1 MRPQYGSAPLSEHC
15 TSWLLA
21 TPRAAMRASASVRAP
36 TTRTRANFVA
46 PSASRAICSASE
58 AHTSVSA
65 SVNAWRSTGPA
76 RPPAST
82 STVSLVERAPSTFR
96 QSNDSE
102 TAAASARWSA
112 ARSMAASVVT
122 TASIVAMAGESIAAP
137 FAIPPTVAAPIVAT
151 ASFGFVSVVMM
162 ARAAS
167 APPPL
172 DTCAHSFGMPAS
184 IGAIGI
190 GIPIRPV
197 EQTRTSAGAS
207 PRPSAVNAHMRRGV
221 GPARLTRRGVRVAG
235 VEHDR
240 GGAAVA
246 EMRRAHLHRRGLREV
261 RREHAGR
268 NDGRAVLGRHDRE
281 IGCAGLLDPARQ
293 PARFEPARPQ

>member
-1 MRPQYGSAPLSEHC
+1 
-15 TSWLLA
+15 
-21 TPRAAMRASASVRAP
+21 
-36 TTRTRANFVA
+36 
-46 PSASRAICSASE
+46 
-58 AHTSVSA
+58 
-65 SVNAWRSTGPA
+65 
-76 RPPAST
+76 
-82 STVSLVERAPSTFR
+82 
-96 QSNDSE
+96 
-102 TAAASARWSA
+102 
-112 ARSMAASVVT
+112 MAASVVT
-122 TASIVAMAGESIAAP
+122 TASIVAIAGESIAAP

-151 ASFGFVSVVMM
+151 ASFGFVSVVMI

-167 APPPL
+167 APPSL

-207 PRPSAVNAHMRRGV
+207 PRPAAVSAHMRRASA
-221 GPARLTRRGVRVAG
+221 PARLTRRGVRVAG
-235 VEHDR
+235 VEDDR

-268 NDGRAVLGRHDRE
+268 RHGRAVLGHHDRE
-281 IGCAGLLDPARQ
+281 IGRAGLLDPARQ
-293 PARFEPARPQ
+293 TRPLRIPRAATTLMPIHAWLLTGSRQQSDRPVVSGRPSTTLAAWIA